1 MKKIIVSIIVVVVC
15 TLGVVGGYL
24 LKNDSSV
31 SAVLSD
37 GDYTVTAS
45 WNWKKLNV
53 SGEIYTLDD
62 SRKYEVLAQNNK
74 NGIIVINAV
83 SGMDKKTTQV
93 YKIIK
98 SGNNFEWHA
107 VANGE
112 VSDKAAATV
121 TKK

>member
-98 SGNNFEWHA
+98 SGNNFEWYA

-112 VSDKAAATV
+112 VSEKAAATV